1 MQFNEP
7 IEIDEFIRQ
16 ADKNKAYRVTFLDEP
31 AYAGFL
37 LTNGGHYLFYENP
50 MLCGEVLDLTE
61 YWDTWKELGL
71 IEELN
76 RYVHAQNVAGIYFD
90 YFFEHLPA
98 NLISKEK
105 LNEIGDKI
113 REINEIDLTEDGAE
127 LDWCGL
133 HIEWTPEGEVWDL
146 DLIDFDDLS
155 YANDFPTDSEV
166 EVRIVSDGEDYAFL
180 INGMITA
187 LNPIENYEGY
197 NVIVLEEI

>member
-1 MQFNEP
+1 MPPLLFAPALVRLLAEDLLQF
-7 IEIDEFIRQ
+7 
-16 ADKNKAYRVTFLDEP
+16 
-31 AYAGFL
+31 
-37 LTNGGHYLFYENP
+37 
-50 MLCGEVLDLTE
+50 
-61 YWDTWKELGL
+61 
-71 IEELN
+71 
-76 RYVHAQNVAGIYFD
+76 GIAALSGKF
-90 YFFEHLPA
+90 
-98 NLISKEK
+98 
-105 LNEIGDKI
+105 
-113 REINEIDLTEDGAE
+113 NEIDLTEDGAE

-166 EVRIVSDGEDYAFL
+166 EVRIVTDGEDYAFL